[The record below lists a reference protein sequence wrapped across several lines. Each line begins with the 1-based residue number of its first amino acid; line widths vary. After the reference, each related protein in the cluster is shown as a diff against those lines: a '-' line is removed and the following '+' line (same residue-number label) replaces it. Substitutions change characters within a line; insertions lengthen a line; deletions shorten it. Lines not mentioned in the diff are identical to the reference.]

1 MLQERSTLQ
10 FILDRVSEM
19 GGPPKTVQES
29 ADKDE
34 RLAAIAMDSVLR
46 AETIRAERLADKIKH
61 ITLNSPCPLPRKIH
75 PPSCQYS
82 SVCSRYRDILL
93 LRTSLTALAPI
104 RCNCYCST
112 CAAGKPTVAVSGVPP
127 QQYTLPIGWAQFIL
141 RYLMVGVLCCWCYC
155 SLLLQVSNSFI
166 SSEVYRKLARSIY
179 MCPLQFSW

>member
-1 MLQERSTLQ
+1 MTVLMLEDRSTLQ

-19 GGPPKTVQES
+19 GGPPKSVQDS
-29 ADKDE
+29 DRDE

-61 ITLNSPCPLPRKIH
+61 ITLNSPHPLPRKVH

-82 SVCSRYRDILL
+82 SVSSRYKDILL

-104 RCNCYCST
+104 RCNCYCSV

-127 QQYTLPIGWAQFIL
+127 QQYTLPLGWTQFIL
-141 RYLMVGVLCCWCYC
+141 R
-155 SLLLQVSNSFI
+155 SL
-166 SSEVYRKLARSIY
+166 
-179 MCPLQFSW
+179 